1 MTYTML
7 LSTLGKR
14 VKLLKEI
21 TIHYPKVAQYSMS
34 VASTA
39 IFQLVISTLY
49 EYFPEIHISC
59 ILDKDEDHS
68 ARYEVRKSPYTY
80 EDLSS
85 YTVFFHDFIKSILT
99 HYNVSVRLH
108 FGFSPTYTQQLT
120 YGVDAINSIIR
131 KLEATTGKSKFQ
143 SKGEVCHFGKIG
155 VRPPITITA
164 YKESTRDF
172 AKALNF
178 KEIKKAFCGH
188 KLLYMDVILNNVA
201 WESTNNPR
209 NDFTKLVEYYVD
221 QMLEV
226 FRTYNNPGIV
236 FMRMIYA
243 FDGCSQN
250 QLLKQAFSI
259 AMNTLG
265 LEITS
270 ICDVDVY
277 LMPTVAGNLYSQHL
291 RKDNMRD
298 LETREFEQLDMF

>member
-1 MTYTML
+1 MTYAMI

-21 TIHYPKVAQYSMS
+21 TISFPKVAQYPVS
-34 VASTA
+34 VASTD

-49 EYFPEIHISC
+49 KYFPEIHISC
-59 ILDKDEDHS
+59 ILDEDEDHS
-68 ARYEVRKSPYTY
+68 ARYEVRKSPYAY

-108 FGFSPTYTQQLT
+108 FGFSPAYTQQLT
-120 YGVDAINSIIR
+120 YGVDAINSIIK
-131 KLEATTGKSKFQ
+131 KLEATAGKNKFQ
-143 SKGEVCHFGKIG
+143 SKGEICHFGKIG

-188 KLLYMDVILNNVA
+188 ELLYMDVILNNVA
-201 WESTNNPR
+201 WESTDNPR

-226 FRTYNNPGIV
+226 FRTYSNPGIV

-243 FDGCSQN
+243 IDGCSQN

-291 RKDNMRD
+291 RKESARD